1 MKSMS
6 ATEKE
11 YRVHISTA
19 DSAFRSNNYVFA
31 KDQYESASKLIND
44 SVYPKERIAEIEK
57 IIEEGSA
64 EAIRKGDK
72 AFAEKDYTSAIKE
85 YTLALTLKDDT
96 DTKNKLNSIQNIL
109 NTNGSMQKYKVL
121 IAKADAAFGKED
133 FTSARMAYL
142 EASNLRP
149 TAEEPKRKIAEI
161 DSDSLIAVAMN
172 KGANKDYSNALT
184 DLDSAKALMP
194 DKAAYID
201 QQIKYIKEQLEK
213 DQKYVFKNFLTY
225 LTVFI

>member
-96 DTKNKLNSIQNIL
+96 DTKN
-109 NTNGSMQKYKVL
+109 
-121 IAKADAAFGKED
+121 
-133 FTSARMAYL
+133 
-142 EASNLRP
+142 
-149 TAEEPKRKIAEI
+149 
-161 DSDSLIAVAMN
+161 
-172 KGANKDYSNALT
+172 
-184 DLDSAKALMP
+184 
-194 DKAAYID
+194 
-201 QQIKYIKEQLEK
+201 
-213 DQKYVFKNFLTY
+213 
-225 LTVFI
+225 